1 MINSRRSYQR
11 HEIMSSS
18 ESRQWS
24 IKGCK
29 SDSQWWLPREWRRDC
44 FHQVTWSFRK
54 PNTLRAAARSSNCS
68 NRTQDLIWLGP
79 KLIKSMLLITS
90 YRLRLASVVK
100 AQHSQIKLCK
110 QCGVVTIW
118 ALFANNK
125 LLSLRKRAKCWRR
138 LRKRMMLKKWKHR
151 LKRTIAFEWLRRR
164 LGRSQIRLQ
173 HRSGPKS
180 AIKRMKQSSLKS

>member
-1 MINSRRSYQR
+1 
-11 HEIMSSS
+11 MSSS

-24 IKGCK
+24 IRGCK

-44 FHQVTWSFRK
+44 FHQATWSFRK

-100 AQHSQIKLCK
+100 VQYSQIKLCK

-118 ALFANNK
+118 ALFANSK
-125 LLSLRKRAKCWRR
+125 LLSSKKRARCWRKR
-138 LRKRMMLKKWKHR
+138 RKRVTPKKWKQL
-151 LKRTIAFEWLRRR
+151 LKRIIRYEWLRRK
-164 LGRSQIRLQ
+164 LGRSPIRLLL
-173 HRSGPKS
+173 RSGPKS
-180 AIKRMKQSSLKS
+180 AIKKMKQSRMKS